1 MASSRRVC
9 VRAVRG
15 IWGLEDE
22 WKKSSERG
30 EAPGVLGMAF
40 IFICRAGQGLPG
52 HVSVGLLMG
61 GFLLFYLHEW
71 RILYKP
77 GTGAL
82 R

>member
-1 MASSRRVC
+1 MC

-22 WKKSSERG
+22 WKKSSQHG

-40 IFICRAGQGLPG
+40 ICRAGQDLPA
-52 HVSVGLLMG
+52 HVLVGLLMLG